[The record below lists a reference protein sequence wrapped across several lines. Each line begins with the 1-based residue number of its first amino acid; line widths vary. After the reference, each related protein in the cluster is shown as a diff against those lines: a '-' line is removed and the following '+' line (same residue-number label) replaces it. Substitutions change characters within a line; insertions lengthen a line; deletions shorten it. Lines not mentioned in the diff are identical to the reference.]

1 MFSKFYLGFI
11 IFVLAGC
18 TFEPS
23 NKQVSVAVKEAIDQD
38 YNNLIG
44 NDFGGIVVAMAGIES
59 INVDLVDKI
68 GCQPSGKNAYLCE
81 VAIEFTIVAKQGGFA
96 QLLGVSGR
104 QQSIENYRLIK
115 TSRGWTA
122 IAVQ

>member
-1 MFSKFYLGFI
+1 VFNKFLLMSLLL
-11 IFVLAGC
+11 VMAGC
-18 TFEPS
+18 GFEPS
-23 NKQVSVAVKEAIDQD
+23 NKQVAAAVKESIEQD
-38 YNNLIG
+38 YKTLLGNEFSGLIVG
-44 NDFGGIVVAMAGIES
+44 MAGIEG

-81 VAIEFTIVAKQGGFA
+81 VAIEFTIVTKQGGFA
-96 QLLGVSGR
+96 QLFGVSGA
-104 QQSIENYRLIK
+104 QKSIENYRLIK